1 MVLNPEIEE
10 MILSAIRADPDK
22 ALTLPDHAYNVEGR
36 VIVYVDGLPID
47 LARHLHNILIR
58 PLGYHERMTDQSG
71 VAGNVNPHLF
81 TVRGDGKS
89 GHLRCHKGHLYE
101 GNEAPPNS
109 RKIRCLIC
117 LKSHYNVGAR
127 KSFAAVNA
135 AKTHCPHDHEYTR
148 QNTIIEWRGKGKRRR
163 KVRRCRTCTLA
174 RKREAMRRRRAA
186 ERKES
191 E

>member
-1 MVLNPEIEE
+1 MVLTPEIEE
-10 MILSAIRADPDK
+10 KILRAIKAEPDK
-22 ALTLPDHAYNVEGR
+22 ALTLPTHAYGAGGR

-47 LARHLHNILIR
+47 LARHLHNVLIR

-81 TVRGDGKS
+81 TVRGDGKRGQVICRQ
-89 GHLRCHKGHLYE
+89 GHAYE

-109 RKIRCLIC
+109 RGIRCLTC
-117 LKSHYNVGAR
+117 LKTHYKVGTL
-127 KSFAAVNA
+127 SVLAAANA
-135 AKTHCPHDHEYTR
+135 AKTHCPHNHEYSPE
-148 QNTIIEWRGKGKRRR
+148 NTIIEWRGKGKQRR

-174 RKREAMRRRRAA
+174 RKRDQMRRRRAA